1 MSEVTAVFTAPVIM
15 GLVAVA
21 ALAGTVFTLTR
32 PAASEAAMYRRR
44 IAGTMLGAGAIILGG
59 FAYALWSWGTGA

>member
-21 ALAGTVFTLTR
+21 ALAGTVVTLTR
-32 PAASEAAMYRRR
+32 PAASEAGVYRRR

-59 FAYALWSWGTGA
+59 FAYALSSWGPGR